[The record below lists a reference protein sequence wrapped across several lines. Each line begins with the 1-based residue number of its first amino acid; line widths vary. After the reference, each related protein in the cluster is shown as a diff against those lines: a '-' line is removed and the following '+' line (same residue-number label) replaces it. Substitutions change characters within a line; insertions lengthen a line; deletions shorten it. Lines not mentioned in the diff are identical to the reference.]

1 MTDKQFNGRL
11 VLNVGPDLHQWL
23 YERAAAHDMTMNKYA
38 RKLIRDELERH
49 VRASEWNIDLDKAR
63 DYITYPSKTT
73 KDWWKQHPNFQEYL
87 KADVMQLRGRESA
100 FYEALI
106 EECDPSDTE
115 RLFVL
120 QEWCMRVRSIEGF
133 MGEQ

>member
-49 VRASEWNIDLDKAR
+49 ARAADWNIDR
-63 DYITYPSKTT
+63 EYITYKQPPYSAPLVLPHVSEEFLRLIGESN
-73 KDWWKQHPNFQEYL
+73 KDQ
-87 KADVMQLRGRESA
+87 R
-100 FYEALI
+100 
-106 EECDPSDTE
+106 
-115 RLFVL
+115 
-120 QEWCMRVRSIEGF
+120 
-133 MGEQ
+133 